1 MNSKRLGTFKEFLQK
16 QREKRLLEN
25 NVSISCDFW
34 DECIVEVM
42 QEIETECQGFMVW
55 ETIIKFCKD
64 KWAILG
70 RELPLSEYDDNLLTQ
85 HIKDLIFQFH
95 GNSFYTDWKC
105 DIGWD
110 NQQVHS
116 KGLVIEELA
125 AVILE
130 KVKEK
135 AAPQGEPKTGN
146 PTGTLSDRE
155 EVVMVPM
162 TPIPASDDYEDEYC
176 EDLPFEK
183 YQNKVVMGMGKYTK
197 MIEEAKQQFRLTK
210 QQRII
215 DHTLERLEKEAGS
228 LDLEAI
234 AKVVVDKYGIFPEKE
249 GHTMFSKYIKS
260 IVMEYMEKKALVQ
273 ILVKNDDEIFV
284 GKNTI
289 DGIYDLFAEMVT
301 DEIIDFLT
309 DNNKKEGEDEEVK

>member
-16 QREKRLLEN
+16 LREKRLLEN
-25 NVSISCDFW
+25 NVSISCNFW

-42 QEIETECQGFMVW
+42 QEIESECQGFVVW

-70 RELPLSEYDDNLLTQ
+70 RELPLPEIEDNLLTQ

-95 GNSFYTDWKC
+95 GKSFYTDWKC

-125 AVILE
+125 SVILE

-162 TPIPASDDYEDEYC
+162 TPIPASDDYEDEYS
-176 EDLPFEK
+176 EDLPFEGYK
-183 YQNKVVMGMGKYTK
+183 TQIVMGMGKYTK

-210 QQRII
+210 QEKLI
-215 DHTLERLEKEAGS
+215 DHTLKKIEQEAGS

-234 AKVVVDKYGIFPEKE
+234 AKKVVDKYGIFPEKE
-249 GHTMFSKYIKS
+249 GHTMFSKYIKA
-260 IVMEYMEKKALVQ
+260 IVMEYIDKKNLIQTLVT
-273 ILVKNDDEIFV
+273 K
-284 GKNTI
+284 GKDIYIPVNTA
-289 DGIYDLFAEMVT
+289 DGIYNLFADMVT

-309 DNNKKEGEDEEVK
+309 DNNKKEGENEKVQ